1 MSEKIVS
8 LLPSATEIVCALG
21 LEDRL
26 VGRSH
31 ECDFPLT
38 VQSLPACTAARFAT
52 DGTSREIDT
61 HVNELVASALSLYSV
76 DAERLARLSPDLIVT
91 QSQCEVCAVSL
102 SDVRTAVSECLGT
115 EAEVVSLDAVDL
127 NGILE
132 DIRTVAEAAGVG
144 SRADSV
150 IDGLRERVD
159 RIRADVQGRPR
170 PRVLAVEW
178 LDPTMSA
185 GNWVPDLIEAAGGE
199 CLHACPGEHS
209 GRLGWDEVEA
219 LDPDVIVLMPCGFD
233 MKRTREELRALESG
247 GAWNGLRAVREG
259 AVFVT
264 DGNQYFNRPGP
275 RIVDSIEILR
285 EIIHPDSGPAP
296 RFRDSG
302 WSPV

>member
-21 LEDRL
+21 LEARL

-31 ECDFPLT
+31 ECDFPPT

-159 RIRADVQGRPR
+159 RIRADVQGRQR

-178 LDPTMSA
+178 LDPPMSDC
-185 GNWVPDLIEAAGGE
+185 NWVPDLIEAAGGE
-199 CLHACPGEHS
+199 CLHACSGEHS

-264 DGNQYFNRPGP
+264 DRNQYFNRPGP